1 MRALLRAWRG
11 AARENPPSKRSG
23 QPPTKRSASA
33 IEGAAAKSAYAVAKE
48 TQVPATAPPG
58 LLACRETP
66 ITKATIDNVYGY
78 GGDDEVLSR
87 ALAHKRRI
95 FCLDLRAHGDSFGG
109 AAGMAYEAMAEDVE
123 RTLDGLGLEDC
134 AVLGHSMGGKVA
146 MRLALRDPARVREL
160 CVLDI
165 APTTYSTLADKRAA
179 DEKLAAAVADPAL
192 RGFALTNLVET
203 PDGLRWGCDLEA
215 IVAHLDAI
223 ASWEPAAGAFPGDAL
238 FLKGSKSRYVRS
250 CHIPEITANF
260 PTFTLQTV
268 RDAGHWLHAEQP
280 QRTLDYAAAYFDR
293 DRRPLTRLRNVE
305 LKAKYFVGQQHT
317 HWPSSSVVPHEDPT
331 LLFANAGMNQ
341 YKSIFLGAR
350 AAPKTETGD
359 SG

>member
-1 MRALLRAWRG
+1 MARQLLLALCALCWERG
-11 AARENPPSKRSG
+11 AALHARVPSKRSG
-23 QPPTKRSASA
+23 HPTTKRSASA

-78 GGDDEVLSR
+78 GGDDEVVQPDRRPIVVLHGLLGSKRNFRSWAAQLSR
-87 ALAHKRRI
+87 ALSHKRRI

-109 AAGMAYEAMAEDVE
+109 AAGMGYEAMAEDVE

-165 APTTYSTLADKRAA
+165 APTTYSTVDCASWRQNRELIDALYGLPLAELADKRAA
-179 DEKLAAAVADPAL
+179 DDALAAAVADPAL
-192 RGFALTNLVET
+192 RGFALTNLVEG

-293 DRRPLTRLRNVE
+293 DRYDV
-305 LKAKYFVGQQHT
+305 
-317 HWPSSSVVPHEDPT
+317 W
-331 LLFANAGMNQ
+331 
-341 YKSIFLGAR
+341 
-350 AAPKTETGD
+350 
-359 SG
+359 